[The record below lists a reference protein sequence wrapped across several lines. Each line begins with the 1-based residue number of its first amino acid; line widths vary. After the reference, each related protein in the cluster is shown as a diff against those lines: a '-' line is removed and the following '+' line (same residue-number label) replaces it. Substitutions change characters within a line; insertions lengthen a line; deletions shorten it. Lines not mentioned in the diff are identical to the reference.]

1 MFTSDPTDG
10 RREFGFL
17 LLPGFS
23 TLCLANS
30 VEPLRAVNEIT
41 GRQCYTHRLLS
52 LDGAPVT
59 SSSGIEVKVDAPLDA
74 AGRLDV
80 FFLVSSYRFTE
91 VPRAQLMPG
100 LRRVAREANVVGAMD
115 TGPWLLAAA
124 GLLDGRTATI
134 HWQEQERL
142 QADFPEVQ
150 VSPSRYVIDGDRITC
165 GGATTVLDLMLGLLR
180 AQVGE
185 VLALDVM
192 RLFIYDAERP
202 AEGEQQPPV
211 QAPFA
216 ARAPIIGAAIAE
228 MEQAIET
235 PRPIAEIARA
245 CGCSQRKLERAFER
259 ALGVTPQRYYQYLR
273 LAAGR
278 RMLLDGSQS
287 VTLVAARTGFSTA
300 TSFARAYR
308 RMFGHA
314 PKQALSFA
322 STVPHVTPS
331 R

>member
-1 MFTSDPTDG
+1 MFARDPTDG
-10 RREFGFL
+10 RRHFGFL

-30 VEPLRAVNEIT
+30 VEPLRAANEIA
-41 GRQCYTHRLLS
+41 GAQRYVHRLLS
-52 LDGAPVT
+52 LDGAPVS
-59 SSSGIEVKVDAPLDA
+59 SSSGIEVTVDAPLDE

-80 FFLVSSYRFTE
+80 FFLVAGYGFRD
-91 VPRAQLMPG
+91 VPHAQLMPA
-100 LRRVAREANVVGAMD
+100 LRRAAGLSDVVGGMD
-115 TGPWLLAAA
+115 TAPWLLAAA

-142 QADFPEVQ
+142 QTDFPEVTF
-150 VSPSRYVIDGDRITC
+150 SRARYVIDGNRITC
-165 GGATTVLDLMLGLLR
+165 GGATTVLDMMLGLLR
-180 AQVGE
+180 AHGGD
-185 VLALDVM
+185 VLALDIM

-202 AEGEQQPPV
+202 AEGEQQALV
-211 QAPFA
+211 QAPFVG
-216 ARAPIIGAAIAE
+216 RAPIVAAAIAE

-235 PRPIAEIARA
+235 PRPVAEIAA
-245 CGCSQRKLERAFER
+245 ASGCSQRKLERAFER

-278 RMLLDGSQS
+278 RMLMDGAHS
-287 VTLVAARTGFSTA
+287 VTMVAAATGFASA

-314 PKQALSFA
+314 PKQEQFPGSHLSA
-322 STVPHVTPS
+322 
-331 R
+331 

>member
-1 MFTSDPTDG
+1 M
-10 RREFGFL
+10 
-17 LLPGFS
+17 
-23 TLCLANS
+23 
-30 VEPLRAVNEIT
+30 
-41 GRQCYTHRLLS
+41 
-52 LDGAPVT
+52 
-59 SSSGIEVKVDAPLDA
+59 
-74 AGRLDV
+74 
-80 FFLVSSYRFTE
+80 
-91 VPRAQLMPG
+91 
-100 LRRVAREANVVGAMD
+100 
-115 TGPWLLAAA
+115 
-124 GLLDGRTATI
+124 
-134 HWQEQERL
+134 
-142 QADFPEVQ
+142 
-150 VSPSRYVIDGDRITC
+150 
-165 GGATTVLDLMLGLLR
+165 
-180 AQVGE
+180 
-185 VLALDVM
+185 LALDVM

-211 QAPFA
+211 AGA
-216 ARAPIIGAAIAE
+216 VRRARADSSAAAIAE

-322 STVPHVTPS
+322 SKVPPRHPAVRPGRS
-331 R
+331 RVSRRQGLTARRLHLPVRCGADRPPDPRRSTRRYGRFTRRPERRKPAAANRGRSGLPVVGGRRFRG

>member
-1 MFTSDPTDG
+1 MFASDPTDG

-41 GRQCYTHRLLS
+41 GRQCYTHRLFS

-59 SSSGIEVKVDAPLDA
+59 SSSGIEVKVDGPLDA

-100 LRRVAREANVVGAMD
+100 LRRVARQANVVGGMD

-124 GLLDGRTATI
+124 GLLNGYTATI
-134 HWQEQERL
+134 HWQEKERL

-150 VSPSRYVIDGDRITC
+150 VSPSRYVIDCERITC
-165 GGATTVLDLMLGLLR
+165 GGATTVLDMMLGLLR

-235 PRPIAEIARA
+235 PRPIAEIARE

-259 ALGVTPQRYYQYLR
+259 ALGVTPQRYYLYLR
-273 LAAGR
+273 LATGR
-278 RMLLDGSQS
+278 RMLLEGSQS

-322 STVPHVTPS
+322 NQVPTATPG